1 MVDMKVGKKDLSKIN
16 EDGEALNSGEM
27 PFSEFNS
34 PKDDVIVEE
43 ENENGS
49 SHSKRYSS
57 QPRNSRI

>member
-57 QPRNSRI
+57 